1 MRKLLKQGIAFV
13 GISGIGWIMDFV
25 IFNLLNLRSSYV
37 AVNNMISSLV
47 AVCFVFCVSTRKTF
61 VQKDGGIPLKVKFV
75 IYILYQIILILLVS
89 QLLAI
94 IAAGLY
100 QTFSGSIIGNF
111 SAMAAKIIV
120 TPVTMC
126 LNFLVMKLL
135 IEILLNISG
144 WNIMSNYKMGYTL
157 IETILVIAIVF
168 ILGGITITLSIESIN
183 DYNLSLSNCYY
194 EDKFDNALLNLESL
208 CTSAGIEYIEANKE
222 LNDVYSSEVIGD
234 NITVKFKD
242 INNDEKIKIIY
253 LNKEKLMIK
262 TIGFSNGIVSVG
274 NNVLIDKIENFSV
287 KKKNKLIYYSIKSK
301 ENGVRIRCI

>member
-1 MRKLLKQGIAFV
+1 
-13 GISGIGWIMDFV
+13 
-25 IFNLLNLRSSYV
+25 
-37 AVNNMISSLV
+37 
-47 AVCFVFCVSTRKTF
+47 
-61 VQKDGGIPLKVKFV
+61 
-75 IYILYQIILILLVS
+75 
-89 QLLAI
+89 
-94 IAAGLY
+94 
-100 QTFSGSIIGNF
+100 
-111 SAMAAKIIV
+111 
-120 TPVTMC
+120 
-126 LNFLVMKLL
+126 MKLL

-287 KKKNKLIYYSIKSK
+287 KKKNKPLYEIKEDILTLSSEEYELLNEVKESVLKDNEIIKILKQYKEDRNLEFQYTFSKNNNMQFIIK
-301 ENGVRIRCI
+301 ENEMFI

>member
-1 MRKLLKQGIAFV
+1 
-13 GISGIGWIMDFV
+13 
-25 IFNLLNLRSSYV
+25 
-37 AVNNMISSLV
+37 
-47 AVCFVFCVSTRKTF
+47 
-61 VQKDGGIPLKVKFV
+61 
-75 IYILYQIILILLVS
+75 
-89 QLLAI
+89 
-94 IAAGLY
+94 
-100 QTFSGSIIGNF
+100 
-111 SAMAAKIIV
+111 
-120 TPVTMC
+120 
-126 LNFLVMKLL
+126 
-135 IEILLNISG
+135 
-144 WNIMSNYKMGYTL
+144 MSNYKMGYTL

-234 NITVKFKD
+234 NITVK
-242 INNDEKIKIIY
+242 IIY

>member
-1 MRKLLKQGIAFV
+1 
-13 GISGIGWIMDFV
+13 
-25 IFNLLNLRSSYV
+25 
-37 AVNNMISSLV
+37 
-47 AVCFVFCVSTRKTF
+47 
-61 VQKDGGIPLKVKFV
+61 
-75 IYILYQIILILLVS
+75 
-89 QLLAI
+89 
-94 IAAGLY
+94 
-100 QTFSGSIIGNF
+100 
-111 SAMAAKIIV
+111 
-120 TPVTMC
+120 
-126 LNFLVMKLL
+126 MKLL

-194 EDKFDNALLNLESL
+194 EDKFDNVLLNLESL
-208 CTSAGIEYIEANKE
+208 CTSAEI
-222 LNDVYSSEVIGD
+222 IGD

-262 TIGFSNGIVSVG
+262 TISFSNGIVSVG

>member
-75 IYILYQIILILLVS
+75 IYILYQIILVS

-135 IEILLNISG
+135 IE
-144 WNIMSNYKMGYTL
+144 
-157 IETILVIAIVF
+157 
-168 ILGGITITLSIESIN
+168 
-183 DYNLSLSNCYY
+183 
-194 EDKFDNALLNLESL
+194 
-208 CTSAGIEYIEANKE
+208 
-222 LNDVYSSEVIGD
+222 
-234 NITVKFKD
+234 
-242 INNDEKIKIIY
+242 
-253 LNKEKLMIK
+253 
-262 TIGFSNGIVSVG
+262 
-274 NNVLIDKIENFSV
+274 
-287 KKKNKLIYYSIKSK
+287 
-301 ENGVRIRCI
+301 RI

>member
-1 MRKLLKQGIAFV
+1 MKKLLKQGIAFV

-89 QLLAI
+89 QLLAL

-135 IEILLNISG
+135 IE
-144 WNIMSNYKMGYTL
+144 
-157 IETILVIAIVF
+157 
-168 ILGGITITLSIESIN
+168 
-183 DYNLSLSNCYY
+183 
-194 EDKFDNALLNLESL
+194 
-208 CTSAGIEYIEANKE
+208 
-222 LNDVYSSEVIGD
+222 
-234 NITVKFKD
+234 
-242 INNDEKIKIIY
+242 
-253 LNKEKLMIK
+253 
-262 TIGFSNGIVSVG
+262 
-274 NNVLIDKIENFSV
+274 
-287 KKKNKLIYYSIKSK
+287 
-301 ENGVRIRCI
+301 RI

>member
-61 VQKDGGIPLKVKFV
+61 VQKDGGIPLKV

-135 IEILLNISG
+135 IE
-144 WNIMSNYKMGYTL
+144 
-157 IETILVIAIVF
+157 
-168 ILGGITITLSIESIN
+168 
-183 DYNLSLSNCYY
+183 
-194 EDKFDNALLNLESL
+194 
-208 CTSAGIEYIEANKE
+208 
-222 LNDVYSSEVIGD
+222 
-234 NITVKFKD
+234 
-242 INNDEKIKIIY
+242 
-253 LNKEKLMIK
+253 
-262 TIGFSNGIVSVG
+262 
-274 NNVLIDKIENFSV
+274 
-287 KKKNKLIYYSIKSK
+287 
-301 ENGVRIRCI
+301 RI

>member
-1 MRKLLKQGIAFV
+1 
-13 GISGIGWIMDFV
+13 
-25 IFNLLNLRSSYV
+25 
-37 AVNNMISSLV
+37 
-47 AVCFVFCVSTRKTF
+47 
-61 VQKDGGIPLKVKFV
+61 
-75 IYILYQIILILLVS
+75 
-89 QLLAI
+89 
-94 IAAGLY
+94 
-100 QTFSGSIIGNF
+100 
-111 SAMAAKIIV
+111 
-120 TPVTMC
+120 
-126 LNFLVMKLL
+126 MKLL

-157 IETILVIAIVF
+157 IEIILVIAIVF

-208 CTSAGIEYIEANKE
+208 CTSAGIEYIEGNKE
-222 LNDVYSSEVIGD
+222 LNDVYSAEIIGD

-262 TIGFSNGIVSVG
+262 TISFSNGIVSVG

>member
-234 NITVKFKD
+234 NI
-242 INNDEKIKIIY
+242 I
-253 LNKEKLMIK
+253 
-262 TIGFSNGIVSVG
+262 S
-274 NNVLIDKIENFSV
+274 
-287 KKKNKLIYYSIKSK
+287 
-301 ENGVRIRCI
+301 

>member
-100 QTFSGSIIGNF
+100 QIGNF

-135 IEILLNISG
+135 IE
-144 WNIMSNYKMGYTL
+144 
-157 IETILVIAIVF
+157 
-168 ILGGITITLSIESIN
+168 
-183 DYNLSLSNCYY
+183 
-194 EDKFDNALLNLESL
+194 
-208 CTSAGIEYIEANKE
+208 
-222 LNDVYSSEVIGD
+222 
-234 NITVKFKD
+234 
-242 INNDEKIKIIY
+242 
-253 LNKEKLMIK
+253 
-262 TIGFSNGIVSVG
+262 
-274 NNVLIDKIENFSV
+274 
-287 KKKNKLIYYSIKSK
+287 
-301 ENGVRIRCI
+301 RI

>member
-1 MRKLLKQGIAFV
+1 
-13 GISGIGWIMDFV
+13 
-25 IFNLLNLRSSYV
+25 
-37 AVNNMISSLV
+37 
-47 AVCFVFCVSTRKTF
+47 
-61 VQKDGGIPLKVKFV
+61 
-75 IYILYQIILILLVS
+75 
-89 QLLAI
+89 
-94 IAAGLY
+94 
-100 QTFSGSIIGNF
+100 
-111 SAMAAKIIV
+111 
-120 TPVTMC
+120 
-126 LNFLVMKLL
+126 MKLL

-253 LNKEKLMIK
+253 LNKE
-262 TIGFSNGIVSVG
+262 
-274 NNVLIDKIENFSV
+274 IENDDIELGKGYKIGHSYFCNIDNLEDEQKWYERIIKFEIKPLLEQYWFDNT
-287 KKKNKLIYYSIKSK
+287 KKVSDLIERIK
-301 ENGVRIRCI
+301 